1 MSLSLVLIP
10 LSIAVAAASQ
20 ARQIRPSDVEAGN
33 EVRVESRMRDET
45 LLVAALEDLGAAVSR
60 TGDGVLLAKTPD
72 RALTMRRDAAGLWNA
87 CFAGTWTPDG
97 ARAFVEDLDR
107 AYGLQVQRA
116 VIRRLE
122 ERAPEA
128 GMRITS
134 QSVDDD
140 RVVTL
145 VMEVERA

>member
-10 LSIAVAAASQ
+10 LAVAAAAASQ
-20 ARQIRPSDVEAGN
+20 AHQDHPSDVAAVN
-33 EVRVESRMRDET
+33 EIRVESRMRDET
-45 LLVAALEDLGAAVSR
+45 LLVASLGDLGATVRRAD
-60 TGDGVLLAKTPD
+60 DGALLVETPGGG
-72 RALTMRRDAAGLWNA
+72 LTMKRDAAGLWNA
-87 CFAGTWTPDG
+87 CFAGAWTPNG

>member
-10 LSIAVAAASQ
+10 LSIAAAAASQ
-20 ARQIRPSDVEAGN
+20 ARRPRPSDVEAGN

-45 LLVAALEDLGAAVSR
+45 LLVAALGDLGAAMSR
-60 TGDGVLLAKTPD
+60 TGDGALLARTPD

-87 CFAGTWTPDG
+87 CFAETWTPDG

-107 AYGLQVQRA
+107 AYGLRVQRA

>member
-45 LLVAALEDLGAAVSR
+45 LLVAALEDLGATVRRAD
-60 TGDGVLLAKTPD
+60 DGALLIDTAGGG
-72 RALTMRRDAAGLWNA
+72 LTMRRDAAGLWNA
-87 CFAGTWTPDG
+87 CFTGEWRPEG
-97 ARAFVEDLDR
+97 ARALVESLDR
-107 AYGLQVQRA
+107 AYGLRVQQA

-122 ERAPEA
+122 ERAPAA
-128 GMRITS
+128 GMRISS
-134 QSVDDD
+134 QSIDDD

-145 VMEVERA
+145 VMEVE

>member
-45 LLVAALEDLGAAVSR
+45 LLVAALEDLGATVRRAD
-60 TGDGVLLAKTPD
+60 DGALLVDTAGGG
-72 RALTMRRDAAGLWNA
+72 LTMRRDAAGLWNA
-87 CFAGTWTPDG
+87 CFTGEWRPEG
-97 ARAFVEDLDR
+97 ARALVESLDR
-107 AYGLQVQRA
+107 AYGLRVQQA

-122 ERAPEA
+122 ERAPAA
-128 GMRITS
+128 GMRISS
-134 QSVDDD
+134 QSIDDD

-145 VMEVERA
+145 VMEVE

>member
-20 ARQIRPSDVEAGN
+20 ARQIRPSDVEAVN
-33 EVRVESRMRDET
+33 EIRVESRMRDET
-45 LLVAALEDLGAAVSR
+45 LLVASLGDLGATVRRAD
-60 TGDGVLLAKTPD
+60 DGALLVETPGGG
-72 RALTMRRDAAGLWNA
+72 LTMKRDAAGLWNA
-87 CFAGTWTPDG
+87 CFAGTWTPNG
-97 ARAFVEDLDR
+97 ARVFVEDLDR
-107 AYGLQVQRA
+107 AYGLRVQQA

>member
-45 LLVAALEDLGAAVSR
+45 LLVVSLQDLGATVRRAD
-60 TGDGVLLAKTPD
+60 DGVLLAKTPD